1 MLNTTSR
8 LNLENTIVLN
18 KRIEDVGQEDLPE
31 EYDIVCRAVGATD
44 LIISFTKKHLQLP
57 GVSLKLMKTSEQF
70 DNEEIPA
77 GYKVKEIEKF
87 DSKAKDK
94 TRILV
99 TIEAER

>member
-1 MLNTTSR
+1 
-8 LNLENTIVLN
+8 
-18 KRIEDVGQEDLPE
+18 
-31 EYDIVCRAVGATD
+31 
-44 LIISFTKKHLQLP
+44 
-57 GVSLKLMKTSEQF
+57 MKTSEQF